1 MATRH
6 AVTPE
11 DLGPFSKL
19 LVDKHAAYI
28 ASFAN
33 VWEVRVRRAGTAQ
46 RSPRRSAPPH
56 RRRTHLHCSSQ
67 STDKL
72 EHVATEHFWMSG
84 MYWGLTAMALLGRL
98 RDMDTAK
105 VLDWVRVMP
114 LGAAAGRTFVGVKPG
129 WQ

>member
-1 MATRH
+1 
-6 AVTPE
+6 
-11 DLGPFSKL
+11 
-19 LVDKHAAYI
+19 
-28 ASFAN
+28 
-33 VWEVRVRRAGTAQ
+33 
-46 RSPRRSAPPH
+46 
-56 RRRTHLHCSSQ
+56 
-67 STDKL
+67 
-72 EHVATEHFWMSG
+72 MSG